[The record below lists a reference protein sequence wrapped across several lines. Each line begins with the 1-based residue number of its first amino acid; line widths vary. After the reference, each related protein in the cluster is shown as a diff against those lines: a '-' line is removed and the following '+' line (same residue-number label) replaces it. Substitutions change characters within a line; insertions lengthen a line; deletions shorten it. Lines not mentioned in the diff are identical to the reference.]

1 MSRKTENIYKSIE
14 AIEDLQFQLGVI
26 IKMAGSG
33 DREGESEGERIH
45 HLSNIEFELQQQVK
59 ALRFWIGSLYSYNGK
74 STSRAKQAASKE
86 NGKKGGRPP
95 KEITAA
101 RRRIQEIEGQLLPEL
116 EREKIRCLDSE
127 EDEKISM
134 QINELKVEVEE
145 LSGKISA
152 WSESR
157 A

>member
-1 MSRKTENIYKSIE
+1 MSRKTENIYKAIE

-26 IKMAGSG
+26 VKMAGNG
-33 DREGESEGERIH
+33 EGAEEAEEKRIH
-45 HLSNIEFELQQQVK
+45 HLSNIEFELQQQIK

-101 RRRIQEIEGQLLPEL
+101 KRRIQELEGQQIPEL

-127 EDEKISM
+127 EDGKISLK
-134 QINELKVEVEE
+134 IEELKREVEE
-145 LSGKISA
+145 LSGKVSA
-152 WSESR
+152 WAESR